1 MDCEAFPV
9 ATVYVEDDVSK
20 MIVNRALG
28 ELTMANPG
36 FGRLIKVV
44 IIGSADTT
52 FNYFTTRKVVH
63 DNEPNTSKPA
73 CVLDGD
79 MENAMSANGSLKY
92 PAQQGLFFHYSNLAP
107 ERMLLLEYLTIRP
120 HERLSYHLNNSNP
133 HSLLQKM
140 VEEGVAINRDNAFD
154 LCFNEYRYSAGGSAH
169 FDALKQFLTGL
180 CQ

>member
-1 MDCEAFPV
+1 
-9 ATVYVEDDVSK
+9 
-20 MIVNRALG
+20 
-28 ELTMANPG
+28 
-36 FGRLIKVV
+36 
-44 IIGSADTT
+44 
-52 FNYFTTRKVVH
+52 
-63 DNEPNTSKPA
+63 
-73 CVLDGD
+73 
-79 MENAMSANGSLKY
+79 
-92 PAQQGLFFHYSNLAP
+92 
-107 ERMLLLEYLTIRP
+107 MLLLEYLTIRP